1 MIPESSAR
9 LARLLISRKR
19 QADAALSLDGYSR
32 WGNNGRYD
40 KKEQHEAMA
49 AQIPETERRIK
60 AGIAALRTTDPDA
73 LTHLIDGQIKLL
85 DAIIATSEDST
96 SVFVAKEEREAW
108 ETVRAGR
115 ADFVAGNCHYIREDA
130 ALFEEIFGFPLYSV
144 AGTELD

>member
-49 AQIPETERRIK
+49 ARIPETDRRIK
-60 AGIAALRTTDPDA
+60 AEIAELRTADPDA
-73 LTHLIDGQIKLL
+73 LAHLIDGQIELL

-96 SVFVAKEEREAW
+96 SVFVAKKERQGW
-108 ETVRAGR
+108 EKVRAGR
-115 ADFVAGNCHYIREDA
+115 ADFVNGNCLYVREDA
-130 ALFEEIFGFPLYSV
+130 ALFEEIFGFPLDSV
-144 AGTELD
+144 TGTELD